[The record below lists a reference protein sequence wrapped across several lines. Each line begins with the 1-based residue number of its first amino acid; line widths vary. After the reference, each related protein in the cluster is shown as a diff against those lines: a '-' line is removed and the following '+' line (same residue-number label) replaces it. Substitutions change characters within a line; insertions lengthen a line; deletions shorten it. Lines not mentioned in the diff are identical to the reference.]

1 MQTAINKGIGFLLT
15 LSVNAV
21 VTVGEPVEKQTG
33 TIIWIVFR
41 QSLNTIAVQSISKAL
56 FAVGSLE
63 FEVVSDTHELNAIS
77 RKLLFKP
84 SPIVTSLHIIIFIV
98 DSTHDVSSREP
109 PLAVFLVPNGSYF
122 AVVEKAD
129 RLLTYFS
136 SSHAFCI
143 SFVRLLFQCGIGLPI
158 PFLPVIPLGFK
169 PKTFRTGI

>member
-1 MQTAINKGIGFLLT
+1 MMQTAINKGIGFLLT

-98 DSTHDVSSREP
+98 DGTHDVSSREP

-122 AVVEKAD
+122 AVVEKA
-129 RLLTYFS
+129 
-136 SSHAFCI
+136 
-143 SFVRLLFQCGIGLPI
+143 FVRLLFQCGIGLPI